1 MTILPITALVILV
14 LMGFALVSVWRDNRK
29 EASVYTDKI
38 LGVLQ
43 RLRKLHEPSCP
54 AVQITEEETDEAIR
68 LLAKLRIE
76 NQVLKIILAAALVA
90 FGFMVAQY
98 VTK

>member
-1 MTILPITALVILV
+1 MTILPITALVIFV
-14 LMGFALVSVWRDNRK
+14 LMVFTLVAVWRDNRK
-29 EASVYTDKI
+29 EATAYTDII

-43 RLRKLHEPSCP
+43 RLRKLHEPGCP

-76 NQVLKIILAAALVA
+76 NRVLKIILTLALVA

>member
-14 LMGFALVSVWRDNRK
+14 LMGFALVSVWRNNRK
-29 EASVYTDKI
+29 EADAYTDKI
-38 LGVLQ
+38 LGVL
-43 RLRKLHEPSCP
+43 RKLSELHDPNCP
-54 AVQITEEETDEAIR
+54 GVEITEAETDEAIC

-76 NQVLKIILAAALVA
+76 NQVLKIIIAVACVA